1 LHLPLTSNLF
11 NQYVYLIHLFNLIT
25 YLFIFIS
32 ILSLSILSFTCKVKL
47 LNK

>member
-25 YLFIFIS
+25 YLF
-32 ILSLSILSFTCKVKL
+32 LYQYYLYQYYLLHVKL
-47 LNK
+47 SY